1 LSRRAEGT
9 KGALVAR
16 EEGQDVSPEWE
27 EGETGGGVIKEG
39 FNGGTHQLEYVD
51 PFVLAE

>member
-1 LSRRAEGT
+1 MRWWRARRNTA
-9 KGALVAR
+9 
-16 EEGQDVSPEWE
+16 GQDVSPEWE

-51 PFVLAE
+51 PFVLAK